1 MEMKQIVLII
11 LMLVLVSV
19 MSLSGCSSIGYKAE
33 PAPGQHPG
41 HIGHEQH

>member
-1 MEMKQIVLII
+1 MEMKQIVFVII
-11 LMLVLVSV
+11 MLVLVSA
-19 MSLSGCSSIGYKAE
+19 MGLSGCSSLSYKSE